1 MADQLVAVQIES
13 DRRVRHAAQGAAQA
27 VYIKPFCFFQIGH
40 WKSQMKQDLSHGQL
54 SEEVHL
60 LDGGGRFLPAIEKC
74 LEFSEILP
82 QRLVEIALM
91 QCGRGMQHGEDEKL
105 LDLEDLPAHL
115 HDADLFAQ

>member
-1 MADQLVAVQIES
+1 MS
-13 DRRVRHAAQGAAQA
+13 T
-27 VYIKPFCFFQIGH
+27 
-40 WKSQMKQDLSHGQL
+40 GQL

-60 LDGGGRFLPAIEKC
+60 LDRRGRFLAAIEKG
-74 LEFSEILP
+74 LEFSEVLA

-91 QCGRGMQHGEDEKL
+91 QGSRGMQHGEDEKL